1 MSTDWQSRS
10 EAGASFG
17 LRLAAW
23 IALTLGRPTLKFI
36 LYFIAFYFLLVR
48 RSERQAS
55 RKFLA
60 RVTNKRVSIL
70 QVYKHFLTFAQVTAD
85 RIYFMVDRSDILPI
99 HINGAE
105 NANRFVRQGRGC
117 VMLGS
122 HLGNME
128 AARDT
133 ARKDQ
138 GVDIRMVLDRAVSR
152 ELIKRLEAI
161 NPDFARC
168 LIDAGQPAAQLG
180 LSIGEALKQG
190 DFVGFLGDRYR
201 PGDRTV
207 LCDFMGQP
215 AKFPVGPLL
224 IASVLRAPVVI
235 VFSLYLKGAYEVICE
250 PFSDAFHLP
259 RDDRE
264 QALQESVQR
273 YADRLA
279 LHAERAPYN
288 WFNFYDFWAVD

>member
-1 MSTDWQSRS
+1 MSANWQSRS
-10 EAGASFG
+10 EAGVSGG
-17 LRLAAW
+17 LRFAAW
-23 IALTLGRPTLKFI
+23 VALTLGRPTLTFI
-36 LYFIAFYFLLVR
+36 LYFIALYFLLVR
-48 RSERQAS
+48 KSERQAS
-55 RKFLA
+55 RQFLT
-60 RVTNKRVSIL
+60 RVTNAPVSIL
-70 QVYKHFLTFAQVTAD
+70 QVYRHFLTFAQVTAD
-85 RIYFMVDRSDILPI
+85 RIYFLVDRSDVIPI
-99 HINGAE
+99 HVDGAE
-105 NANRFVRQGRGC
+105 NIERFVTQGRGC

-128 AARDT
+128 AARET

-138 GVDIRMVLDRAVSR
+138 AVDIRMVLDRAVSR

-180 LSIGEALKQG
+180 LTIGDALKQG
-190 DFVGFLGDRYR
+190 DSVGFLGDRYR

-215 AKFPVGPLL
+215 ARFPVGPLL

-235 VFSLYLKGAYEVICE
+235 VFSLYLDGAYEVICE

-259 RDDRE
+259 REGRE
-264 QALQESVQR
+264 QALQENVQR